1 MSVSLYLFCF
11 LRNFEFVGS
20 LSLQLMVL
28 LVSVRVVFEDNF
40 FNLGHTAQ
48 FLGEA
53 ERGDLSVYE
62 NELDF

>member
-1 MSVSLYLFCF
+1 ML
-11 LRNFEFVGS
+11 
-20 LSLQLMVL
+20 L

-40 FNLGHTAQ
+40 FNLEGHTAQ
-48 FLGEA
+48 FLGQA

>member
-1 MSVSLYLFCF
+1 
-11 LRNFEFVGS
+11 
-20 LSLQLMVL
+20 MVL